1 MIDEEAIRQVEH
13 YLDGDLDADGA
24 DRLLAALGDPE
35 QGPGIRQRI
44 GLAGQL
50 AVTMENLPGSSITAA
65 VLARLDAPAAPPR
78 RRPARP
84 RSWPWRWPAAAAVA
98 AACAAAILITWRLAS
113 GPGDHVS
120 RVVAAGGTASG
131 LVRDGRRIALDA
143 GFDLRAGDLLVADT
157 PVSMRL
163 DGESRLDLAP
173 GTRLR
178 LLPAGG
184 GERLRLEAGS
194 IAADIAPQP
203 SPLVIATPDARAEI
217 VGTRFHLAIR
227 DGRSH
232 LEVYQGR
239 VRLSSAG
246 GAWIVDAGG
255 SAAADG
261 GDAGAWRPLF
271 PDGSLDSWLLRDG
284 AWSASAGVIRGQATA
299 AAPARIQSAGDF
311 GDLEL
316 RCRLRITGANRGE
329 VQLGGYNWFFAI
341 PAGSRD
347 RDGWVSLSLIQRGG
361 SATCLA
367 DGTVIP
373 LEIAGQPDPRSGPL
387 AFYAPLGAVIE
398 IAEARIRIPR

>member
-1 MIDEEAIRQVEH
+1 MIGTDGLRLVER
-13 YLDGDLDADGA
+13 YLDGDLDAEGA
-24 DRLLAALGDPE
+24 DRLLAALADPE
-35 QGPGIRQRI
+35 QGDEIRRRI

-50 AVTMENLPGSSITAA
+50 TVALEDQPGAGIAAA
-65 VLARLDAPAAPPR
+65 VLARLDAPAAAPQRRRAPPR
-78 RRPARP
+78 R
-84 RSWPWRWPAAAAVA
+84 WRWPVAAVFA
-98 AACAAAILITWRLAS
+98 AGCAAAILITWRLATP
-113 GPGDHVS
+113 PGDPGPQ
-120 RVVAAGGTASG
+120 VVAAGGVVSG
-131 LVRDGRRIALDA
+131 LVRDGRRIALTA
-143 GFDLRAGDLLVADT
+143 GSDLRAGDLLVADA

-163 DGESRLDLAP
+163 DEASRLDLAP

-178 LLPAGG
+178 LLPPDG
-184 GERLRLEAGS
+184 GERLRLEAGA

-203 SPLVIATPDARAEI
+203 RPLVIATPDARAEI
-217 VGTRFHLAIR
+217 LGTRFHLAVR

-232 LEVYQGR
+232 LEVYAGS

-246 GAWIVDAGG
+246 GSWVVDAGG
-255 SAAADG
+255 AAASDG

-271 PDGSLDSWLLRDG
+271 PGGALDAWQLRDG
-284 AWSASAGVIRGQATA
+284 AWSVTAGIVRGEATA
-299 AAPARIQSAGDF
+299 AAPARIQSVGDF

-316 RCRLRITGANRGE
+316 HCRMRITGANRGE

-347 RDGWVSLSLIQRGG
+347 RDGWVSLLLTQRGG

-367 DGTVIP
+367 DGTAVA

-398 IAEARIRIPR
+398 IADARIRTPR